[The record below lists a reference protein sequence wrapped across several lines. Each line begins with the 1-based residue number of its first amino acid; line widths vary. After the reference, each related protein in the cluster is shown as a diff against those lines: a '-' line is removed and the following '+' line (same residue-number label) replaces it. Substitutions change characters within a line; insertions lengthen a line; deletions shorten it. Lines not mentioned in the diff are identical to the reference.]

1 MPHPSISD
9 LLRMADAANPP
20 GVVEA
25 GAFDARGFTVAGG
38 WTVWVLYDCGALDC
52 IDHFTSPDGEEIDF
66 WRWPEGLPGRDL
78 LLAWRGKQD
87 TNRLLAL
94 ANYPHPALSTSQDTR
109 QPPRAALRRR
119 TVRPPRPPAVSTDGE
134 F

>member
-9 LLRMADAANPP
+9 FLRMAHAANPP

-25 GAFDARGFTVAGG
+25 GAFDARAFTVAGG
-38 WTVWVLYDCGALDC
+38 WTVWVLYDGGALDC

-66 WRWPEGLPGRDL
+66 WRWPEGLQGRDL
-78 LLAWRGKQD
+78 LLAWRGKED

-94 ANYPHPALSTSQDTR
+94 ASPPHAALLKSPETR
-109 QPPRAALRRR
+109 KPLRAALRRR
-119 TVRPPRPPAVSTDGE
+119 TPGPPRARAVSTDV
-134 F
+134 